1 MMEKGHLAKS
11 ILSVL
16 MLSIFL
22 LDTEQAT
29 GQWEGRGKGHYLK

>member
-16 MLSIFL
+16 MLSI